1 MAQQGSERSRTVVV
15 ILSLSLLYA
24 AGVLIFQ
31 NICDDAY
38 ISFRYARNLVDGHGL
53 VWNPGEWVE
62 GYTNFLWV
70 LILALG
76 MKLGVDP
83 ATTAAIGGV
92 LAGAAVLWLLAQ
104 QCKERFGAGHLLA
117 WLPVGLLVCNRSF
130 LAWSTGGLATMFFTL
145 LVFAGLLSYLR
156 ERDELVAWPMA
167 SSLLLALATLTR
179 PDGGIF
185 TCVVGIF
192 FLQEVLRGRRGLR
205 ALVAWALPWF
215 AVVGSHFAW
224 RHATYGEWLPNT
236 FHAKVGGAA
245 WGQGFY
251 YFGGSFLTHWYY
263 LAAPLALIGL
273 LQRRAPNRLFAA
285 STALYG
291 FYLLYIGGDHI
302 AYRFTVPLLPMLAWM
317 VAEGLEWAM
326 AAAASRWSWSIE
338 RQGRTLIL
346 VAMTLV
352 AVSLCATHSRITKAS
367 VHKVKSVKGLEIY
380 AETRERDAAVLNDL
394 VDRGLLPSN
403 LRLAAGGIGA
413 LGYGTGLYLFDYR
426 GLTSPQVAAQDSR
439 GSWVGHQRMA
449 TAAQVAQTDM
459 IDSLSQLYWTQGFKQ
474 QMKNAKKKTRVRW
487 RDKDHRLRSACLL
500 VDGGALVFTTPH
512 IGGAFDAVFG
522 KLEPCPS

>member
-31 NICDDAY
+31 NTCDDAY

-156 ERDELVAWPMA
+156 ERDELVAWPIA

-185 TCVVGIF
+185 TFVVGIF
-192 FLQEVLRGRRGLR
+192 FLQEVLRGRLRTPSDSACLPARLR
-205 ALVAWALPWF
+205 A
-215 AVVGSHFAW
+215 
-224 RHATYGEWLPNT
+224 
-236 FHAKVGGAA
+236 
-245 WGQGFY
+245 
-251 YFGGSFLTHWYY
+251 
-263 LAAPLALIGL
+263 
-273 LQRRAPNRLFAA
+273 
-285 STALYG
+285 
-291 FYLLYIGGDHI
+291 
-302 AYRFTVPLLPMLAWM
+302 
-317 VAEGLEWAM
+317 
-326 AAAASRWSWSIE
+326 
-338 RQGRTLIL
+338 
-346 VAMTLV
+346 
-352 AVSLCATHSRITKAS
+352 
-367 VHKVKSVKGLEIY
+367 
-380 AETRERDAAVLNDL
+380 
-394 VDRGLLPSN
+394 
-403 LRLAAGGIGA
+403 
-413 LGYGTGLYLFDYR
+413 
-426 GLTSPQVAAQDSR
+426 
-439 GSWVGHQRMA
+439 GSWVFG
-449 TAAQVAQTDM
+449 
-459 IDSLSQLYWTQGFKQ
+459 
-474 QMKNAKKKTRVRW
+474 
-487 RDKDHRLRSACLL
+487 L
-500 VDGGALVFTTPH
+500 V
-512 IGGAFDAVFG
+512 
-522 KLEPCPS
+522 